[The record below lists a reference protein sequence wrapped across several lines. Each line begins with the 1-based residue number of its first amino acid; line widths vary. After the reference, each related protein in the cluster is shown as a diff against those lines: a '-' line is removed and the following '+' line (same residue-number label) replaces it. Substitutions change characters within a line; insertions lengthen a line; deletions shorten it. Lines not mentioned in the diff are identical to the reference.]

1 MLIVQTHA
9 RLVNDISQT
18 PACHQQLQTLQP

>member
-1 MLIVQTHA
+1 MLIVQINA

-18 PACHQQLQTLQP
+18 PARHQQLQTLQP